1 MNEEASSRAVASLV
15 LGILSY
21 VACPLVFGIAAVVL
35 GSGERHGVARAGVIL
50 GWINIALSL
59 LTAVILLLLFVF
71 AGAASV
77 VTGH

>member
-21 VACPLVFGIAAVVL
+21 VACPLIFGIAAIVL

-50 GWINIALSL
+50 GWINVALSIL
-59 LTAVILLLLFVF
+59 SLIAAVVFFVF
-71 AGAASV
+71 VGAASAV
-77 VTGH
+77 GH

>member
-1 MNEEASSRAVASLV
+1 MTEEASSRAVASLV

-50 GWINIALSL
+50 GWINIV
-59 LTAVILLLLFVF
+59 LTLITVVIFLVFFVF
-71 AGAASV
+71 AGATAV
-77 VTGH
+77 VGGN